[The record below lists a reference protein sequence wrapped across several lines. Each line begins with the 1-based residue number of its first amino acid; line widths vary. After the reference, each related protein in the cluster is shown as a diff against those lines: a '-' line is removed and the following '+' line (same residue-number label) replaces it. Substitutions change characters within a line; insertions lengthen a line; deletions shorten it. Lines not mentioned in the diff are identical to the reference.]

1 MDRLRRIWEFVM
13 AILESIAAANA
24 AYSVIKTALGNGR
37 ETAGLIGA
45 VGKFLSAEEDV
56 KEAVQKKKNSP
67 ITAITGSSEGDWE
80 EFQHLENL
88 RQKRA
93 ELESYCRLYAPP
105 GTWDRWQQWQM
116 EARKQRQ
123 AAKKAAQLAHEKNM
137 EQIQI
142 AAGVLLAITGVVLAI
157 YYLGVYMGKW

>member
-1 MDRLRRIWEFVM
+1 M

-24 AYSVIKTALGNGR
+24 AYSVIRQALGNGK

-56 KEAVQKKKNSP
+56 KEAVQRKKNSP
-67 ITAITGSSEGDWE
+67 LTAITGGSEGDWE

-88 RQKRA
+88 RQKRQ

-105 GTWDRWQQWQM
+105 GTWDRWQQWQA
-116 EARKQRQ
+116 EARRQRQ
-123 AAKKAAQLAHEKNM
+123 AARKAAEKAREERM
-137 EQIQI
+137 EAI
-142 AAGVLLAITGVVLAI
+142 ATFAGIAMAVIVLALCV
-157 YYLGVYMGKW
+157 YYLGVYLDRW

>member
-1 MDRLRRIWEFVM
+1 M

-24 AYSVIKTALGNGR
+24 AYSVIRQALGNGK
-37 ETAGLIGA
+37 ETAGLISA

-56 KEAVQKKKNSP
+56 KEAVNRKKNSP
-67 ITAITGSSEGDWE
+67 LTAITGGSEGDWE

-105 GTWDRWQQWQM
+105 GTWDRWQQWQA

-123 AAKKAAQLAHEKNM
+123 AAKKAARLAQEKRM
-137 EQIQI
+137 ESIQI
-142 AAGVLLAITGVVLAI
+142 TAGIVLAVTTIVVGI
-157 YYLGVYMGKW
+157 YYLGVYLDRW

>member
-1 MDRLRRIWEFVM
+1 M

-24 AYSVIKTALGNGR
+24 AYSVIRQALGNGK

-56 KEAVQKKKNSP
+56 KEAVQRKKNSP
-67 ITAITGSSEGDWE
+67 LTAITGGSEGDWE

-88 RQKRA
+88 RQKRQ

-105 GTWDRWQQWQM
+105 GTWDRWQQWQA

-123 AAKKAAQLAHEKNM
+123 AAKKAAEKAREERM
-137 EQIQI
+137 EAI
-142 AAGVLLAITGVVLAI
+142 ATFAGISMAVIVLVLCV
-157 YYLGVYMGKW
+157 YYLGLYLERW

>member
-1 MDRLRRIWEFVM
+1 M

-24 AYSVIKTALGNGR
+24 AYSVIKTALGNGK

-56 KEAVQKKKNSP
+56 KDAINKKKASP
-67 ITAITGSSEGDWE
+67 ITMITGSSEGDWE

-88 RQKRA
+88 RQKRQ

-105 GTWDRWQQWQM
+105 GTWDRWQQWQA

-123 AAKKAAQLAHEKNM
+123 AAKKAAEKAREERN
-137 EQIQI
+137 EAIAT
-142 AAGVLLAITGVVLAI
+142 AAGIGMSVIIVGLGV
-157 YYLGVYMGKW
+157 YYLGIYLDRW

>member
-1 MDRLRRIWEFVM
+1 V

-24 AYSVIKTALGNGR
+24 AYSVIKTALGNGK

-56 KEAVQKKKNSP
+56 KDAINRKKNSP

-105 GTWDRWQQWQM
+105 GTWDRWQQWQA

-123 AAKKAAQLAHEKNM
+123 AAKKAARLAQEKRM
-137 EQIQI
+137 ESIQI
-142 AAGVLLAITGVVLAI
+142 TAGIVLAVTTIVVGI
-157 YYLGVYMGKW
+157 YYLGVYLDRW

>member
-1 MDRLRRIWEFVM
+1 M

-24 AYSVIKTALGNGR
+24 AYSVIKTALGNGK
-37 ETAGLIGA
+37 ETAGLISA

-56 KEAVQKKKNSP
+56 KEAVQRKKNSP

-80 EFQHLENL
+80 EFQHLEML

-105 GTWDRWQQWQM
+105 GTWDRWQQWQV
-116 EARKQRQ
+116 EARKQRK
-123 AAKKAAQLAHEKNM
+123 AAKLAAEKAREERMEFVATLAG
-137 EQIQI
+137 IVI
-142 AAGVLLAITGVVLAI
+142 AFTVLAVAF
-157 YYLGVYMGKW
+157 YYLGVYLEKW

>member
-1 MDRLRRIWEFVM
+1 M

-24 AYSVIKTALGNGR
+24 AFSVIKTALGNGR

-45 VGKFLSAEEDV
+45 VGKFLNAEEDV
-56 KEAVQKKKNSP
+56 KEAINKKKSSP
-67 ITAITGSSEGDWE
+67 ITLITGSSEGDWE

-88 RQKRA
+88 RQKRQ

-105 GTWDRWQQWQM
+105 GTWDRWQQWQA

-123 AAKKAAQLAHEKNM
+123 AAKKAAEKAREERM
-137 EQIQI
+137 E
-142 AAGVLLAITGVVLAI
+142 LLATIAGISMAAVVVILSV
-157 YYLGVYMGKW
+157 YYLGVYLDRW

>member
-1 MDRLRRIWEFVM
+1 MSM

-24 AYSVIKTALGNGR
+24 AYSVIKTALGNGK
-37 ETAGLIGA
+37 ETAGLINA
-45 VGKFLSAEEDV
+45 VGKFLGAEEEV
-56 KEAVQKKKNSP
+56 KEAVNRKKNSP
-67 ITAITGSSEGDWE
+67 LAAIAGGEQGDWE
-80 EFQHLENL
+80 EFQALEDL
-88 RQKRA
+88 RQKRQ

-123 AAKKAAQLAHEKNM
+123 AAKKAQQKLLEERIEFIQMLAA
-137 EQIQI
+137 IF
-142 AAGVLLAITGVVLAI
+142 LAITFVILGI

>member
-1 MDRLRRIWEFVM
+1 M
-13 AILESIAAANA
+13 AILESVMAANA
-24 AYSVIKTALGNGR
+24 AYSVIRQALSNGK

-67 ITAITGSSEGDWE
+67 LTAITGGSEGDWE
-80 EFQHLENL
+80 EFQQLESL
-88 RQKRA
+88 RAKRA

-105 GTWDRWQQWQM
+105 GTWDRWQQWQA

-123 AAKKAAQLAHEKNM
+123 AAKKAAEKAREERN
-137 EQIQI
+137 EAIAT
-142 AAGVLLAITGVVLAI
+142 AAGVGMAVIVLVLCI
-157 YYLGVYMGKW
+157 YYLGVYLERW

>member
-1 MDRLRRIWEFVM
+1 M
-13 AILESIAAANA
+13 AANA
-24 AYSVIKTALGNGR
+24 AYSVIRQALSNGK

-56 KEAVQKKKNSP
+56 KEAVQRKKNSP
-67 ITAITGSSEGDWE
+67 LTAITGGSEGDWE

-88 RQKRA
+88 RQKRQ

-105 GTWDRWQQWQM
+105 GTWDRWQQWQA

-123 AAKKAAQLAHEKNM
+123 AAKKAAEKAREERM
-137 EQIQI
+137 EAI
-142 AAGVLLAITGVVLAI
+142 ATFAGIAMAVIVVALCI
-157 YYLGVYMGKW
+157 YYLGVYLERW